1 MSEPSYVLL
10 EAQPTIEIVEILDPK
25 TLTVSETEFELLDV
39 GIQGPPGPPGPEAQM
54 AADPLAY
61 YILAKN

>member
-1 MSEPSYVLL
+1 MSDPRFVLL
-10 EAQPTIEIVEILDPK
+10 EGQPTVEIVEVMDPK
-25 TLTVSETEFELLDV
+25 TLAVSETEFVLVDV
-39 GIQGPPGPPGPEAQM
+39 GVQGPPGPPGPEAQM